1 MVALLTLPVFGL
13 TLAAGPAGQA
23 GGTPRDRAARDR
35 AVALAKATLA
45 KEKAIPAAG
54 IEVENVSATEWQ
66 DTSLGCPADGM
77 MYAQR
82 LVSGYKVVLRAAAA
96 SYDVHVG
103 EGHAVVCGKSAAGE
117 KAPAAKASPHGETG
131 ERAARIAR
139 EALAS
144 AEGVAV
150 DNVVVKRVR
159 PFSRSE
165 TRCAPP
171 PGRKADA
178 GPAYLI
184 ELSLGNAT
192 FEYYADQKTAYRCDP
207 R

>member
-1 MVALLTLPVFGL
+1 VYIVALLTLPMFGL
-13 TLAAGPAGQA
+13 AMAAEPAGQPS
-23 GGTPRDRAARDR
+23 GTPRDRASRDQ
-35 AVALAKATLA
+35 AVALAKAALA
-45 KEKAIPAAG
+45 KEKSIAPAD
-54 IEVENVSATEWQ
+54 IEVEKVSATDWQ
-66 DTSLGCPADGM
+66 DTSLGCPADDM

-82 LVSGYKVVLRAAAA
+82 LVSGYKVVLRAGAT

-103 EGHAVVCGKSAAGE
+103 EGRAVICGKSADG
-117 KAPAAKASPHGETG
+117 KAPAKASPHGETG
-131 ERAARIAR
+131 ETAAGIAR

-144 AEGVAV
+144 AQGVAV
-150 DNVVVKRVR
+150 DKVVIKRVR

-171 PGRKADA
+171 EEPKADG

-192 FEYYADQKTAYRCDP
+192 FEYYADQKAAHRCDP